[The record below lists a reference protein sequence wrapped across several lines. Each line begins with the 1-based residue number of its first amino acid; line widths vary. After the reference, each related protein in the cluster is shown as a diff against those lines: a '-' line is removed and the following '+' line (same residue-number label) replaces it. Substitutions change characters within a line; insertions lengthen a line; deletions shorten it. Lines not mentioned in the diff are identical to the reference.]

1 MRAIVVKMMIYIH
14 IMKSMCACLFAPKV
28 IRPRPSEVQVDHDG
42 DDFERLRLYK
52 STCDKKLEQTN
63 KIIEKLRFMPG
74 SSILINLISSSSLGE
89 RELSAAGGEG
99 DDHEGEHLQQGHV
112 GGEDTKVHYINTN
125 THGIQTEWQKYNIYL
140 KMKDT

>member
-1 MRAIVVKMMIYIH
+1 MRVIVVKMMIYIY

>member
-1 MRAIVVKMMIYIH
+1 M
-14 IMKSMCACLFAPKV
+14 FAPKV
-28 IRPRPSEVQVDHDG
+28 IRPRPSEAQVDHDG
-42 DDFERLRLYK
+42 DDFERLTLYK

-63 KIIEKLRFMPG
+63 KIIEKLRAMPG

-99 DDHEGEHLQQGHV
+99 DDHEGEHLEQGHL

-125 THGIQTEWQKYNIYL
+125 TNSMQKEWQKYNIYL